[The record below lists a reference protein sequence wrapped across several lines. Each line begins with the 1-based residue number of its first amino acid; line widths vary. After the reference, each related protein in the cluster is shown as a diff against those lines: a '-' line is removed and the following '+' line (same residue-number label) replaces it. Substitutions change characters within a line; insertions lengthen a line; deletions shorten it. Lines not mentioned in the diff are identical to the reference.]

1 MKLFFKRFTP
11 SVSQCHPPRATRS
24 RSKERRDLRTDPQ
37 KDSPAQ
43 KFLCD
48 FDLCSITSS
57 LQSVNRWVIQRVG
70 GKGIEIIEI
79 ALAFILGQVAFDFAA
94 FASGFSGG
102 RADDVFV
109 LILPQCQ
116 WFFGRTTY

>member
-1 MKLFFKRFTP
+1 MRLRPVLNNK
-11 SVSQCHPPRATRS
+11 QRS
-24 RSKERRDLRTDPQ
+24 ERKQIGDSKSRRER
-37 KDSPAQ
+37 
-43 KFLCD
+43 
-48 FDLCSITSS
+48 
-57 LQSVNRWVIQRVG
+57 
-70 GKGIEIIEI
+70 IEIIET